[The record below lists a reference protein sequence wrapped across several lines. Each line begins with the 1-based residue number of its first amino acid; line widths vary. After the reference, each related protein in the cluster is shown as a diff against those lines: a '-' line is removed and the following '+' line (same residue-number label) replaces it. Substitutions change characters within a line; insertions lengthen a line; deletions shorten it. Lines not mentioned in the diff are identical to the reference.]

1 MPSLQP
7 SASDVHV
14 DAIMTNHSVAYI
26 QQANDFIASQFC
38 PRVPVQK
45 QSDKY
50 YVFTKGDWFRDEAQ
64 QRAGSAE
71 SIGAG
76 YSLSTDSYFSEQ
88 YSIHKDVSRDVKANT
103 DNPLDWRRNA
113 TQLVTQRLLLRREV
127 EFASTCLTTSVWGTD
142 KVGGSDFTKWSD
154 YSNSNPIEDIEDG
167 CSTVLQNTGFKPNT
181 LVLGYEAWKE
191 LKHHPDIVDRYKH
204 TTAEAITVDMVAR
217 LLELDRILVAK
228 AVKNTGVEG
237 AANSFSFVAGKNAL
251 LAHVAPN
258 PGVEVPS
265 AAYMFSW
272 TELFAGAGVQSD
284 MVISS
289 IDMPERNGTTRIE
302 GDMCF
307 DFKIV
312 GADLGYFFSAC
323 VA

>member
-1 MPSLQP
+1 MPAMQP

-26 QQANDFIASQFC
+26 QQAADFVAAQFA

-64 QRAGSAE
+64 QRAGSSE
-71 SIGAG
+71 SVGAG

-88 YSIHKDVSRDVKANT
+88 FSIHKDVSRDVKANT

-113 TQLVTQRLLLRREV
+113 TQLVTQRLLLKREV
-127 EFASTCLTTSVWGTD
+127 EFASKAFAANWGTNL
-142 KVGGSDFTKWSD
+142 VGGTNFTKWDD
-154 YSNSNPIEDIEDG
+154 YSNSDPIDNIEDG
-167 CSTVLQNTGFKPNT
+167 VSSVLKNTGLKPNT
-181 LVLGYEAWKE
+181 LLLGYEAWKA
-191 LKHHPDIVDRYKH
+191 LKHHPDIVGS
-204 TTAEAITVDMVAR
+204 AESISVDMVAR
-217 LLELDRILVAK
+217 LLELDRIIVAK
-228 AVKNTGVEG
+228 AVKNTGLEG
-237 AANSFSFVAGKNAL
+237 AANSFDFVSGKNAL
-251 LAHVAPN
+251 LAHVAAA
-258 PGVEVPS
+258 PGVEVPT
-265 AAYMFSW
+265 AMYMFSW

-289 IDMPERNGTTRIE
+289 IEMPERNGTTRIE

-312 GADLGYFFSAC
+312 GSDLGYFFGSC

>member
-26 QQANDFIASQFC
+26 QQAADFVAAQFA

-64 QRAGSAE
+64 QRAGSSE
-71 SIGAG
+71 SVGAG

-88 YSIHKDVSRDVKANT
+88 FSIHKDVSRDVKANT

-113 TQLVTQRLLLRREV
+113 TQLVTQRLLLKREV
-127 EFASTCLTTSVWGTD
+127 EFASKAFAANWGTNL
-142 KVGGSDFTKWSD
+142 VGGSNFTKWDD
-154 YSNSNPIEDIEDG
+154 YSNSDPIDNIEDG
-167 CSTVLQNTGFKPNT
+167 VSSVLKNTGLKPNT
-181 LVLGYEAWKE
+181 LLLGYEAWKA
-191 LKHHPDIVDRYKH
+191 LKHHPDIVDRYKYSS
-204 TTAEAITVDMVAR
+204 AESISVDMVAR
-217 LLELDRILVAK
+217 LLELDRIIVAK
-228 AVKNTGVEG
+228 AVKNTGIEG
-237 AANSFSFVAGKNAL
+237 ASDSFDFVSGKNAL
-251 LAHVAPN
+251 LAHVAAA
-258 PGVEVPS
+258 PGVEVPT
-265 AAYMFSW
+265 AMYMFSW

-289 IDMPERNGTTRIE
+289 IEMPERNGTTRIE

-312 GADLGYFFSAC
+312 GSDLGYFFGSC